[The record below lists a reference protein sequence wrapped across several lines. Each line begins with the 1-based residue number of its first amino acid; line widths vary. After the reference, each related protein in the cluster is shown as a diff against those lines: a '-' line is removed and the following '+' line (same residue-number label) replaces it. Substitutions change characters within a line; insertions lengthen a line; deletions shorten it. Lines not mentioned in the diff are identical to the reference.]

1 MDRKKVALTSTEI
14 QEIINILSHTTTIA
28 QVLSDIKRSA
38 SRIATEKNKRLGRT
52 DVSTR
57 MIVDLIISNE
67 QVKQHSVIRQSPE
80 IIKILKKGKGKGV
93 KTRAQSIDEYRKR
106 SGTGSKGRGSKRGK
120 RPRRG

>member
-1 MDRKKVALTSTEI
+1 LDRKKVALTSTEI